1 MSTNLISLG
10 LLLTTGTDAR
20 ARSTDFA
27 LGRLGI
33 EDGPRDARRGG
44 MLGGGMAPMRSG
56 RAGGAVVEGDAST
69 SLAAVGRS
77 SKGVA

>member
-20 ARSTDFA
+20 STDFA

-33 EDGPRDARRGG
+33 EDGARDARGGG
-44 MLGGGMAPMRSG
+44 MLGSGGMAPMRSG

-69 SLAAVGRS
+69 SLAAIGRS